1 MFTILLGS
9 VIFVQTLLVYELAS
23 YAYRLIKYPDRA
35 EIRKRMK
42 QSMAL
47 SLEDQSQDII
57 KKKIY
62 SDIPLLDKA
71 LSAIPWVSRLD
82 RLMHQANVKYTMGF
96 FILLSTT
103 LGLTGYLIS
112 FILIKNPLFAVLP
125 AAAAA
130 SIPLITLRIKKKK
143 RAARFE
149 RQLPEGLE
157 LIARALRAGHAF
169 SNGLKLAAEEFPDPL
184 GPELNEALDEINFG
198 VSVPEALKNL
208 ARRVDCPDLSYFV
221 VAVILQRETGGNLAE
236 IIENLAHLIRERF
249 RFRGKVR
256 VLTAEGRLTG
266 KILLVVPVVVFL
278 GMYWLNTEH
287 VVAFIRDPIGQAML
301 GTSVIL
307 IFIGAMV
314 INRILKL
321 DI

>member
-1 MFTILLGS
+1 MFIILLGS
-9 VIFVQTLLVYELAS
+9 VLFIQILLVYELAS

-42 QSMAL
+42 QSMGL
-47 SLEDQSQDII
+47 SLEDESQDLI

-71 LSAIPWVSRLD
+71 LSMVPWVSPLD

-96 FILLSTT
+96 FILLNTA
-103 LGLTGYLIS
+103 LGFTGYLIS
-112 FILIKNPLFAVLP
+112 FILTKNPLFALLP
-125 AAAAA
+125 AFVAT
-130 SIPLITLRIKKKK
+130 SVPLITLRIKKKK
-143 RAARFE
+143 RIARFE
-149 RQLPEGLE
+149 KQLPECLE

-169 SNGLKLAAEEFPDPL
+169 SNGLKLAAEEFPDPM
-184 GPELNEALDEINFG
+184 GPELRETLDEINFG
-198 VSVPEALKNL
+198 VSVPKALKNL

-236 IIENLAHLIRERF
+236 IIDNLAHLIRERF

-256 VLTAEGRLTG
+256 ILTAEGRLTG

-287 VVAFIRDPIGQAML
+287 VIAFIRDPIGRAML

-307 IFIGAMV
+307 LVIGTMV

-321 DI
+321 DV

>member
-9 VIFVQTLLVYELAS
+9 VIFIQILLVCELAS

-42 QSMAL
+42 QSMVLA
-47 SLEDQSQDII
+47 LEDESQDII

-71 LSAIPWVSRLD
+71 LSAVPWVSRLD

-96 FILLSTT
+96 FILLSAAF
-103 LGLTGYLIS
+103 GFTGYLIS
-112 FILIKNPLFAVLP
+112 FILIKNPLFASLP
-125 AAAAA
+125 AFVAA

-143 RAARFE
+143 RTARFE
-149 RQLPEGLE
+149 KQLPDGLE
-157 LIARALRAGHAF
+157 LIARALRAGQAF
-169 SNGLKLAAEEFPDPL
+169 SNGLKMTAEEFPDPL
-184 GPELNEALDEINFG
+184 GPELDETLDEINFG
-198 VSVPEALKNL
+198 ISVPEALKNL

-236 IIENLAHLIRERF
+236 IIDNLAHLIRERF

-256 VLTAEGRLTG
+256 VLTAEGRMTG
-266 KILLVVPVVVFL
+266 KILLVVPVVIFL
-278 GMYWLNTEH
+278 GSYFLMTEH
-287 VVAFIRDPIGQAML
+287 VSTFIRDPIGQAML

-307 IFIGAMV
+307 VVIGAMV

-321 DI
+321 DV